1 MTPDEKHVKYLEMI
15 QAVIARMASNGFA
28 VKGWSTALVSVIL
41 AFLAKDAKQEY
52 AWLAFFPTMTFW
64 ALDAYFLSLE
74 RAYRDLYEEV
84 RTGCRVDFELKL
96 QKKTWL
102 QKIAGLVVCLFR
114 PAVVSIY
121 LMLVAVTFL
130 VWCK

>member
-1 MTPDEKHVKYLEMI
+1 MTNDEKHVKYLEMI
-15 QAVIARMASNGFA
+15 QAVVTRMASNGFA

-52 AWLAFFPTMTFW
+52 AWLAFFPIMTFW

-74 RAYRDLYEEV
+74 RAYRGLYNAV
-84 RTGCRVDFELKL
+84 RTGCRVDFDLTPPKA
-96 QKKTWL
+96 QM
-102 QKIAGLVVCLFR
+102 VRCLWR
-114 PAVVSIY
+114 PAVASIY
-121 LMLVAVTFL
+121 LMLVAVTLL